1 MNSCNPPWSAT
12 LFSPGL
18 IIKWYV
24 LDKIIWL
31 PALIKSSI
39 KVAFTVAW
47 VPTGIKT
54 GVSMLPLDVIIVPV
68 RENLSLFFTL
78 KEKFFKLNL

>member
-1 MNSCNPPWSAT
+1 MKLSK
-12 LFSPGL
+12 
-18 IIKWYV
+18 IYYHV
-24 LDKIIWL
+24 DKIIWL
-31 PALIKSSI
+31 PAFIKSST

-54 GVSMLPLDVIIVPV
+54 GVSMLPLEVIIVPV